1 MAKRFFGRSR
11 RGIALVLMVMM
22 MSIFVLAAA
31 FSADFGRMYLIRA
44 QLQAAADAAAMAAVN
59 SLAAGVGATSR
70 DSGLKFVQL
79 HPAAG
84 RANLDPNIAD
94 VLSGSWV
101 KVGGVYTWV
110 QDPDQ
115 GWDKSTPTSAGNQR
129 DAVRVVVRDTVP
141 FTFGKLLGWDKRV
154 LSAEA
159 IGIWGAVTSSSCV
172 RPWAIPYQQ
181 LLDQLYPP
189 AGSKPTSYDML
200 PSDVARLSAMTYASN
215 PVSLKVSNNNGYTA
229 NGQFYAINIPPG
241 EYADGTFPPTQ
252 LTGASNYRAEEA
264 AATCAELAQ
273 FYDGQNVNGTVSV
286 GDWLN
291 PQTGNMQGPT
301 EQGISGNGPNLG
313 LCGTNNT
320 CDPQVKVV
328 AAFWDTYGDAPYG
341 HCNSCYHVKYLGEFT
356 LVGYD
361 NPSKNILGYFNTLSL
376 PAGGSTG
383 ITPGATSS
391 VIAIRLVK

>member
-1 MAKRFFGRSR
+1 
-11 RGIALVLMVMM
+11 MVMM

-59 SLAAGVGATSR
+59 ALGSGIAGGR

-84 RANLDPNIAD
+84 TANLNPNIAD
-94 VLSGSWV
+94 VLSGSWL
-101 KVGGVYTWV
+101 KVNGLWTFV

-115 GWDKSTPTSAGNQR
+115 GWDKSTPTSAGNTR

-141 FTFGKLLGWDKRV
+141 FTFGKLLGWDRRV
-154 LSAEA
+154 VTAEA
-159 IGIWGAVTSSSCV
+159 VAIWGSVTSSSCV

-189 AGSKPTSYDML
+189 AGTKSTSYNMTL
-200 PSDVARLSAMTYASN
+200 ADVATLSAMTYASN
-215 PVSLKVSNNNGYTA
+215 PVSLKVSSSGTYTA
-229 NGQFYAINIPPG
+229 NGQFYAIDIPPG
-241 EYADGTFPPTQ
+241 EYADGTAPTGS
-252 LTGASNYRAEEA
+252 LTGASNYRSEESA
-264 AATCAELAQ
+264 TTCAALAQ
-273 FYDGQNVNGTVSV
+273 FYSGQNVDGTVSV

-291 PQTGNMQGPT
+291 PETGNMQGPT
-301 EQGISGNGPNLG
+301 EQGIGGQGQNPG
-313 LCGTNNT
+313 LCGTSDT
-320 CDPQVKVV
+320 CSPEVKVV
-328 AAFWDTYGDAPYG
+328 AAFWDTYGDAPGG

-356 LVGYD
+356 LIGFD
-361 NPSKNILGYFNTLSL
+361 NSGKSVVGYFNTLTL

-383 ITPGATSS
+383 ITAGANSS
-391 VIAIRLVK
+391 VLARRLVK

>member
-1 MAKRFFGRSR
+1 MSRIFFGRSR
-11 RGIALVLMVMM
+11 RGVALVLMVMM

-59 SLAAGVGATSR
+59 SLGNGVTTAR
-70 DSGLKFVQL
+70 DSGIKFIQL
-79 HPAAG
+79 HSAAG
-84 RANLDPNIAD
+84 SANLNPNIAD

-101 KVGGVYTWV
+101 KVGGVWTWV
-110 QDPDQ
+110 PDPDQ
-115 GWDKSTPTSAGNQR
+115 GWDKTVPTSAGNTR

-141 FTFGKLLGWDKRV
+141 FTFGRLLGWDRRV

-189 AGSKPTSYDML
+189 AGTQPTSYNMTDA
-200 PSDVARLSAMTYASN
+200 DVVRLHAMTYATN
-215 PVSLKVSNNNGYTA
+215 PVSLKVDNNNGYTA
-229 NGQFYAINIPPG
+229 NGQFYAVDIPPG
-241 EYADGTFPPTQ
+241 EYADGTAPATR

-264 AATCAELAQ
+264 AATCADLAQ
-273 FYDGQNVNGTVSV
+273 FYQGQAVDGTVSV

-291 PQTGNMQGPT
+291 PETGNMQGPT
-301 EQGISGNGPNLG
+301 EQGIGGQGQNPG
-313 LCGTNNT
+313 LCGTSDT
-320 CDPQVKVV
+320 CSTEIKIV
-328 AAFWDTYGDAPYG
+328 AAFWDTYGDAPGG
-341 HCNSCYHVKYLGEFT
+341 HCNSCYRIKYLGEFT
-356 LVGYD
+356 LKGYD
-361 NPSKNILGYFNTLSL
+361 NSSKTVVGYFNTLSL

-391 VIAIRLVK
+391 VIARRLVK